1 MKTQPK
7 AQHCCRCGTRLS
19 RCEKLYLEGDL
30 CALCDQI
37 RSEALDI
44 WSTPQAKRI
53 RSARRVA

>member
-1 MKTQPK
+1 MKTQSK
-7 AQHCCRCGTRLS
+7 TQRCCRCGIRLS

-44 WSTPQAKRI
+44 WSAPQPKIIRNARI
-53 RSARRVA
+53 PA